1 MQKALDADGLDA
13 LDGAMTELA
22 TARAAKLRA
31 HYARV
36 VAVQAGARDTAVEHA
51 FATVPREAFLG
62 PAPWWIP
69 VHAPWWLR
77 NAALEYVQ
85 TPDDD
90 PAFVYADQL
99 IALDRARGIHN
110 GEPTLHA
117 RCLHALA
124 PQPGETVLHVGAG
137 TGYYSAILAELVG
150 PGGRVQ
156 AFEIDPDLA
165 ARAAANL
172 AAWPNVLLHARS
184 GIADG
189 LPKAA
194 AVYVSAGI
202 TQPSFAW
209 LDALLPGGRLL
220 FPLQPEGG
228 YGGMLLITKPTSGGL
243 SWPARFVSRAAFIA
257 CQARQDDATGRA
269 LAKAFRKDG
278 WDRVRSLR
286 LDSRPDES
294 CWCDG
299 GDWWL
304 STAA

>member
-1 MQKALDADGLDA
+1 
-13 LDGAMTELA
+13 MTDP
-22 TARAAKLRA
+22 TPDRAAKLRA
-31 HYARV
+31 HYART
-36 VAVQAGARDTAVEHA
+36 VAVKAGARDTPVERA

-69 VHAPWWLR
+69 VLRPWWVR

-90 PAFVYADQL
+90 LAFVYADHL

-117 RCLHALA
+117 DCLQALA
-124 PQPGETVLHVGAG
+124 PQPGETLLHVGAG

-150 PGGRVQ
+150 PAGRVH
-156 AFEIDPDLA
+156 AFEIDPELA

-172 AAWPNVLLHARS
+172 TAWPNVLLQARS

-189 LPKAA
+189 LPKAH

-228 YGGMLLITKPTSGGL
+228 YGGMLLVTKPASGGL
-243 SWPARFVSRAAFIA
+243 TWPARFVSRAMFIA

-269 LAKAFRKDG
+269 LAKAFGSDG

-286 LDSRPDES
+286 LDNRPDQT
-294 CWCDG
+294 CWCNG